1 MSDLTSSDI
10 ITYAKSGDGARVKE
24 TIQAILANKIMTGIE
39 AKKADVSKA
48 MFGPVVQPEESKVK
62 SDNPSAAEEIEEPIE
77 EPVAVEA

>member
-39 AKKADVSKA
+39 AKKADGSRA

-62 SDNPSAAEEIEEPIE
+62 SDSPSAAEEPS
-77 EPVAVEA
+77 AVEA